1 LEIGN
6 NSVMKKEIFL
16 CAINNVLSGTCL
28 EDCKFCTQSV
38 RYHADIER
46 YSYKQIETIVEE
58 AKRAKEYG
66 ALGYCLVTA
75 GKGLDDKKVDFVAR
89 AAKAVKAEV
98 DDLNLIAC
106 NGTASKE
113 QLKYLKE
120 HGIDSYNHNLE
131 TSENY
136 YKEICTTH
144 AWSDRY
150 ETCENAKSIG
160 LQLCSGGIFGMGE
173 SAEDR
178 TSLLNSIAS
187 LKPES
192 TPLNFYHPNK
202 ALPIKTRNISRDEAI
217 VIIQRAR
224 KLLGEDKLLMVA
236 GGRELLFDGCEELM
250 FDAGANSMVIG
261 NYLTTA
267 GDAPQKDK
275 AMLERLGYGVAT
287 SCHE

>member
-1 LEIGN
+1 
-6 NSVMKKEIFL
+6 MKKEIFL
-16 CAINNVLSGTCL
+16 CAINNILSGTCL

-46 YSYKQIETIVEE
+46 YSYKSIETIVQE
-58 AKRAKEYG
+58 AKQAKANG

-98 DDLNLIAC
+98 ENLNLIAC

-113 QLKYLKE
+113 QLRYLKE

-131 TSENY
+131 TSERY
-136 YKEICTTH
+136 YSTICTTH
-144 AWSDRY
+144 AWSERY
-150 ETCENAKSIG
+150 ETCQNAKEVG
-160 LQLCSGGIFGMGE
+160 LQLCTGGIFGMGE
-173 SAEDR
+173 EQEDR
-178 TSLLNSIAS
+178 DELLKAIVSLD
-187 LKPES
+187 PES

-202 ALPIKTRNISRDEAI
+202 ALPIKTRNISKDEALVI
-217 VIIQRAR
+217 VKKAR
-224 KLLGEDKLLMVA
+224 KLLGENKLLMVA
-236 GGRELLFDGCEELM
+236 AGRELLFDGCEELM

-261 NYLTTA
+261 NYLTTS
-267 GDAPQKDK
+267 GDAPQKDR

-287 SCHE
+287 ACHA